1 MNKMKFLLLGQVKDL
16 QSGVYILESIAEL
29 GHEEQYVDIREIAE
43 RAGVV
48 PGQEEILT
56 QIDEL
61 NYDPDIIIVLKG
73 LELSL
78 DTLKT
83 IKAKFPTAKL
93 VNWYFD
99 IKAVGQNLWEN
110 TSFYP
115 AIELYDFFL
124 CSLSGVATKLREKGF
139 KNVFHVGEACFP
151 PLHGEQELN
160 HFQEQKYGEDISF
173 IGNLGYVNIHTD
185 RLKILSQVIKDGFN
199 IKIWGGVV
207 GEMKSIPLAIRQVLA
222 GQQVIN
228 ERHSQVCQSSLI
240 NLGLDAMPD
249 LEGSMSARIYRV
261 MCSGGL
267 YLSSPTKGLR
277 NLFKINLKDEPVTAD
292 LEVVVFHDAQD
303 LTDKLDFLLE
313 HDDIRRAIAK
323 NGQKAV
329 LDKHKF
335 TDRIEEIIQITKG
348 EIEWKEKPTMK

>member
-99 IKAVGQNLWEN
+99 IKAVGQNL
-110 TSFYP
+110 
-115 AIELYDFFL
+115 
-124 CSLSGVATKLREKGF
+124 
-139 KNVFHVGEACFP
+139 
-151 PLHGEQELN
+151 
-160 HFQEQKYGEDISF
+160 
-173 IGNLGYVNIHTD
+173 
-185 RLKILSQVIKDGFN
+185 
-199 IKIWGGVV
+199 
-207 GEMKSIPLAIRQVLA
+207 
-222 GQQVIN
+222 
-228 ERHSQVCQSSLI
+228 
-240 NLGLDAMPD
+240 
-249 LEGSMSARIYRV
+249 
-261 MCSGGL
+261 
-267 YLSSPTKGLR
+267 
-277 NLFKINLKDEPVTAD
+277 
-292 LEVVVFHDAQD
+292 
-303 LTDKLDFLLE
+303 
-313 HDDIRRAIAK
+313 
-323 NGQKAV
+323 
-329 LDKHKF
+329 
-335 TDRIEEIIQITKG
+335 
-348 EIEWKEKPTMK
+348 